1 VATPSTTS
9 PGTTP
14 RSPRLTALVVASAL
28 FMQNVDSTVIA
39 TALPAMAESFGSDVL
54 RLSLALTAYMLS
66 LAVFIPA
73 SGWIAD
79 RFGARDVFRAA
90 IVVFCAGSALSG
102 LAPNLPLLVA
112 GRVVQGVGGALMVPV
127 GRLVLLRSV
136 PKSELVSAMAWLTVP
151 ALIGPIIGPPLGGLI
166 VTHVNWR
173 WVFFLNLPVGLLG
186 LVLVSR
192 LIPGGRPSATRALDV
207 PGLVLSGVGLTGLIF
222 GAELA
227 ARPLFGRAPGFAI
240 LAVGLAACG
249 LYVRHALRS
258 PRPVLD
264 LRLLAVPS
272 FGLSV
277 HAGSLF
283 RIGVGAVPFLLPTM
297 LQVGFGMSAAEAGLI
312 TFSASVGAI
321 AMKPAAAPL
330 LRRFGFRTLL
340 IVNGIASVV
349 TLAACAAFRPTT
361 PWWVLHGVLV
371 AGGFFRSLQFTSFNT
386 IAFADIRQHR
396 MADATGFYSTMQ
408 QVSLTLGVV
417 TAAAV
422 LEGAMHLGRRAAP
435 EAGDFAVG
443 FAAVSVVMALSVPV
457 VARLPRDAGAVL
469 SGKR

>member
-1 VATPSTTS
+1 VAFPAAPPETPA
-9 PGTTP
+9 
-14 RSPRLTALVVASAL
+14 RNPRLTALVVASAL

-39 TALPAMAESFGSDVL
+39 TALPAMAASFGSDVL

-79 RFGARDVFRAA
+79 RFGPREVFRGA
-90 IVVFCAGSALSG
+90 IVVFCLGSALSG
-102 LAPNLPLLVA
+102 LAPTLALLIA

-127 GRLVLLRSV
+127 GRLVLLRTV

-151 ALIGPIIGPPLGGLI
+151 ALVGPIVGPPLGGLI
-166 VTHVNWR
+166 VTHVSWR

-192 LIPGGRPSATRALDV
+192 LIPGGKPAGRRALDW
-207 PGLVLSGVGLTGLIF
+207 PGLVLSGLGLTGLIF
-222 GAELA
+222 GAELST
-227 ARPLFGRAPGFAI
+227 RPIFGHGIGLAI
-240 LAVGLAACG
+240 LALGLLCCG
-249 LYVRHALRS
+249 LYVRHALRV

-264 LRLLAVPS
+264 LRLLGVPS

-312 TFSASVGAI
+312 TFSASIGAI
-321 AMKPAAAPL
+321 AMKPAAGPM
-330 LRRFGFRTLL
+330 LRRFGFKTLL
-340 IVNGIASVV
+340 FWNGILSVA
-349 TLAACAAFRPTT
+349 TLAACALFRPDT
-361 PWWVLHGVLV
+361 PWWLLHGVLV
-371 AGGFFRSLQFTSFNT
+371 TGGFFRSLQFTSFNT

-422 LEGAMHLGRRAAP
+422 LEASMHVGGRAAP
-435 EAGDFAVG
+435 APVDFATG
-443 FAAVSVVMALSVPV
+443 FAIVAVVMALSVPV
-457 VARLPRDAGAVL
+457 VARLPKDAGAVL

>member
-1 VATPSTTS
+1 MPETETA
-9 PGTTP
+9 P
-14 RSPRLTALVVASAL
+14 RSPRLTALVVAAAL

-39 TALPAMAESFGSDVL
+39 TALPAMAASFGADVL

-79 RFGARDVFRAA
+79 RFGPREVFRAA

-102 LAPNLPLLVA
+102 LAPSLPLLVA

-136 PKSELVSAMAWLTVP
+136 PKTELVSAMAWLTVP

-166 VTHVNWR
+166 VTHVSWR
-173 WVFFLNLPVGLLG
+173 WVFFLNLPVGALG

-192 LIPGGRPSATRALDV
+192 LIPRGRPASRRALDG
-207 PGLVLSGVGLTGLIF
+207 PGLVLSGLGLTGLIF

-227 ARPLFGRAPGFAI
+227 ARPVFGAGLGLAI
-240 LAVGLAACG
+240 LAGGLSFCA
-249 LYVRHALRS
+249 LYIRHARCAA
-258 PRPVLD
+258 RPVLD
-264 LRLLAVPS
+264 LRLLSVPS

-277 HAGSLF
+277 YAGSLF

-321 AMKPAAAPL
+321 AMKPAAGPL
-330 LRRFGFRTLL
+330 LRRFGFRTMLFW
-340 IVNGIASVV
+340 NGVASVI
-349 TLAACAAFRPTT
+349 TLAACAAFRPAT
-361 PWWVLHGVLV
+361 PWWMLHGVLIT
-371 AGGFFRSLQFTSFNT
+371 GGFFRSLQFTAFNT
-386 IAFADIRQHR
+386 IAFGDIRQHR

-422 LEGAMHLGRRAAP
+422 LEASMVLGGRAAP
-435 EAGDFAVG
+435 GTGDFSAG
-443 FAAVSVVMALSVPV
+443 FLVVSLAMALSVPV

-469 SGKR
+469 SGHRGA

>member
-1 VATPSTTS
+1 MPDAAPA
-9 PGTTP
+9 PQ

-39 TALPAMAESFGSDVL
+39 TALPAMAASFGSDVL

-79 RFGARDVFRAA
+79 RFGPREVFRSA
-90 IVVFCAGSALSG
+90 IVVFCLGSALSG
-102 LAPNLPLLVA
+102 LAPNLPLLVL
-112 GRVVQGVGGALMVPV
+112 GRVVQGIGGALMVPV

-136 PKSELVSAMAWLTVP
+136 PKSELVSAMAWLTMP

-166 VTHVNWR
+166 VTHVSWR

-186 LVLVSR
+186 IVLVSR
-192 LIPGGRPSATRALDV
+192 LIPGGKPAGRRALDA
-207 PGLVLSGVGLTGLIF
+207 PGLVLSGLALTGLIF

-227 ARPLFGRAPGFAI
+227 SRPIFGPELGLAI
-240 LAVGLAACG
+240 LALGLGAG
-249 LYVRHALRS
+249 VLYIRHALGM

-264 LRLLAVPS
+264 LRLLGVPS
-272 FGLSV
+272 FGVSV
-277 HAGSLF
+277 LAGSLF
-283 RIGVGAVPFLLPTM
+283 RLGVGAVPFLLPTM
-297 LQVGFGMSAAEAGLI
+297 LQVGFGMSAADAGLV

-321 AMKPAAAPL
+321 AMKPAAGPL

-340 IVNGIASVV
+340 LWNGVV
-349 TLAACAAFRPTT
+349 STLTLAACALFRPDT
-361 PWWVLHGVLV
+361 PWWMLHGVLI
-371 AGGFFRSLQFTSFNT
+371 AGGFVRSLQFTSFNT

-417 TAAAV
+417 AAAAT
-422 LEGAMHLGRRAAP
+422 LEASMHLAGRTTPAIADFSTGFLVVSAAM
-435 EAGDFAVG
+435 
-443 FAAVSVVMALSVPV
+443 AASVPV
-457 VARLPRDAGAVL
+457 VARLKSDAGSVL
-469 SGKR
+469 SGKP

>member
-1 VATPSTTS
+1 
-9 PGTTP
+9 
-14 RSPRLTALVVASAL
+14 
-28 FMQNVDSTVIA
+28 MQNVDSTVIA
-39 TALPAMAESFGSDVL
+39 TALPAMAETFGSDVL

-79 RFGARDVFRAA
+79 RFGPREVFRVA
-90 IVVFCAGSALSG
+90 IVVFCGGSALSG
-102 LAPNLPLLVA
+102 LAPTLPPLIA

-136 PKSELVSAMAWLTVP
+136 PKTEFVSANAWRTVP

-166 VTHVNWR
+166 VMHVSWR

-192 LIPGGRPSATRALDV
+192 LIPRGRPAGRRSLDAL
-207 PGLVLSGVGLTGLIF
+207 GLVLSGLGLTGLIF

-227 ARPLFGRAPGFAI
+227 ARPVFGAGLGLGI
-240 LAVGLAACG
+240 LAVGVGFSA
-249 LYVRHALRS
+249 LYIRHALRAA
-258 PRPVLD
+258 RPVLD
-264 LRLLAVPS
+264 LRLLSVPS

-277 HAGSLF
+277 AAGTLF

-312 TFSASVGAI
+312 TFSAAVGAI
-321 AMKPAAAPL
+321 AMKPAAGKL
-330 LRRFGFRTLL
+330 LRRYGFRTLL
-340 IVNGIASVV
+340 LGNGIASVA
-349 TLAACAAFRPTT
+349 TLAACAAFRPET
-361 PWWVLHGVLV
+361 PWWLLLGVLI
-371 AGGFFRSLQFTSFNT
+371 AGGFFRSLQFTAFNT

-417 TAAAV
+417 TAAGV
-422 LEGAMHLGRRAAP
+422 LEAAMGWAGRSSPVTA
-435 EAGDFAVG
+435 DFAAG
-443 FAAVSVVMALSVPV
+443 FLAVSAAMALSVPV

-469 SGKR
+469 SSHRVAGR

>member
-1 VATPSTTS
+1 
-9 PGTTP
+9 
-14 RSPRLTALVVASAL
+14 
-28 FMQNVDSTVIA
+28 MQNVDQTVIA
-39 TALPAMAESFGSDVL
+39 TALPAMAGSFGADVL

-79 RFGARDVFRAA
+79 RFGPREVFRSA
-90 IVVFCAGSALSG
+90 IVVFCAGSAMSG
-102 LAPNLPLLVA
+102 LAPSLALLVA

-127 GRLVLLRSV
+127 GRLVLLRTV
-136 PKSELVSAMAWLTVP
+136 PKEKLVDAMAWLTVP
-151 ALIGPIIGPPLGGLI
+151 ALVGPIIGPPLGGLI
-166 VTHVNWR
+166 VTHVSWR
-173 WVFFLNLPVGLLG
+173 WVFFLNLPMGALG

-192 LIPGGRPSATRALDV
+192 LIPGGRPMARRSLDGF
-207 PGLVLSGVGLTGLIF
+207 GLALSGLGLAGLIF

-227 ARPLFGRAPGFAI
+227 ARPVVGRGAG
-240 LAVGLAACG
+240 LAVLAFGVACCA
-249 LYVRHALRS
+249 LYVRHALRA

-264 LRLLAVPS
+264 LRLLSVPS

-297 LQVGFGMSAAEAGLI
+297 LQVGFGMSAAEAGLV
-312 TFSASVGAI
+312 TFSASVGAL
-321 AMKPAAAPL
+321 AMKPAAGPL

-340 IVNGIASVV
+340 ICNGVVSVA
-349 TLAACAAFRPTT
+349 TLAACALFRPGT
-361 PWWVLHGVLV
+361 PWWAMHGVLI

-422 LEGAMHLGRRAAP
+422 LEASMGAAGHATPR
-435 EAGDFAVG
+435 AGDFSVS
-443 FAAVSVVMALSVPV
+443 FLAVSAVMALSVPV

-469 SGKR
+469 SGRR